1 MGGEQVGEHLG
12 VEAGGDR
19 LVTHL
24 FECLDPAYPGWR
36 WAVTVTRAARAKTV
50 TVDDSAL
57 LPGPDALLAP
67 AWVPWRDRLQ
77 PGDVGVGDL
86 LPAHEDDER
95 LVPMVMLAGDDAVVD
110 WYADGPAG
118 GARSARGPGGP
129 EPAFPGRV
137 RVLSPAGRD
146 ETAER
151 WYDSEHGPRTPLAR
165 AAPATCASCGF
176 FVPLSGVLGQVFGGC
191 ANAYAPDDG
200 RIVSGDHGCGAHSE
214 YGTRR
219 DPGRPSRRW
228 STSSATT
235 WWTCLGSR
243 WTRPCSSRSPASPEP
258 LSSVGPSA
266 RAGAA
271 RSAGASA
278 RRRCRCGTYHSPKRP
293 EHRPV
298 TQVQTHQRSPAGRLL
313 RTNSTTSRAIAQP
326 AVMTAVISRSLPS
339 SGGGGVR
346 RVAATRSGYLA
357 DHDQRCGGPA
367 AWCTWSVTSPLLSG
381 QLVLSSCGNSG
392 GPHIVSKSNDSG

>member
-1 MGGEQVGEHLG
+1 MSPIRVRSKEPDQACAEAVGLARAALADVVGAELVGEHLG

-19 LVTHL
+19 VVTHL
-24 FECLDPAYPGWR
+24 FSCLDPAYPGWR
-36 WAVTVTRAARAKTV
+36 WAVTVTRASRARNV

-86 LPAHEDDER
+86 LPAHDDDER
-95 LVPMVMLAGDDAVVD
+95 LVPMVMLAGDDAVID
-110 WYADGPAG
+110 WYAEGPPEA
-118 GARSARGPGGP
+118 ADPPGSRDVP
-129 EPAFPGRV
+129 EQAFPGRA

-214 YGTRR
+214 SALADTPAHAISPVIDEFGY
-219 DPGRPSRRW
+219 DLVDLPG
-228 STSSATT
+228 
-235 WWTCLGSR
+235 
-243 WTRPCSSRSPASPEP
+243 
-258 LSSVGPSA
+258 V
-266 RAGAA
+266 
-271 RSAGASA
+271 
-278 RRRCRCGTYHSPKRP
+278 
-293 EHRPV
+293 
-298 TQVQTHQRSPAGRLL
+298 
-313 RTNSTTSRAIAQP
+313 
-326 AVMTAVISRSLPS
+326 SLDETVFES
-339 SGGGGVR
+339 FSGG
-346 RVAATRSGYLA
+346 A
-357 DHDQRCGGPA
+357 
-367 AWCTWSVTSPLLSG
+367 
-381 QLVLSSCGNSG
+381 
-392 GPHIVSKSNDSG
+392 